1 MKNFNIAILRPKF
14 SQVFFLFQG
23 CDRENGVEPGQKKTP
38 FFGQEASA
46 DLKKTISRTDQIL
59 KKHFRKI
66 SLKRAKNMKFI
77 MITENT

>member
-46 DLKKTISRTDQIL
+46 DLSKKTILRTDLIF
-59 KKHFRKI
+59 KIHPRKI
-66 SLKRAKNMKFI
+66 SLKRAKKI
-77 MITENT
+77 